1 MHAPLV
7 YPTDDHDA
15 VTIHNSDLET
25 LEPDVYLND
34 TIIDFYIK

>member
-7 YPTDDHDA
+7 YPTDNHDS
-15 VTIHNSDLET
+15 VTIHNSDLDT
-25 LEPDVYLND
+25 LEPQEYLND